1 MERAPE
7 IAAAVM
13 QRSVRDGKDWD
24 NRLDIE
30 AALDVF
36 QALADGKEIPG
47 LMAVVLNDSHLLV
60 YALGSPWWTNRKTW
74 LTEQFF
80 IRIGRGSADGAFN
93 DLDEFAKS
101 LGCSSI
107 VMATSLAAND
117 EALGR
122 LYARHG
128 YSPQSSQH
136 IKDL

>member
-7 IAAAVM
+7 LAASVM
-13 QRSVRDGKDWD
+13 QRSERDGKDWD

-30 AALDVF
+30 PALDTF

-47 LMAVVLNDSHLLV
+47 LQAVVLNDSHLLV
-60 YALGSPWWTNRKTW
+60 YGIGHPWWTNHKKW
-74 LTEQFF
+74 LIEQFF
-80 IRIGRGSADGAFN
+80 IRIGRGSADAAFH

-107 VMATSLAAND
+107 VMATSLAASD

-122 LYARHG
+122 LYAKHG

-136 IKDL
+136 IKEL